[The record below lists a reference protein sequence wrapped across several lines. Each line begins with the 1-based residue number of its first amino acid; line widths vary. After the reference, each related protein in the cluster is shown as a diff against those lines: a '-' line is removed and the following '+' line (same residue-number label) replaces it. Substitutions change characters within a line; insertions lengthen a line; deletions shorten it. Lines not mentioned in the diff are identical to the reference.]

1 MPAEVEDAK
10 EIAAALIKEKDPATL
25 PPETWDQI
33 DLWEDKFRQESM
45 AFPASFQQAE
55 RFMTMIQ
62 AYGKR
67 WKDQPDIQGLVKQAS
82 EAFNTYKRHYV
93 TYDKLNSAIR
103 ARINEL
109 NKEGK

>member
-1 MPAEVEDAK
+1 MSRKKRRSRQLVCR
-10 EIAAALIKEKDPATL
+10 
-25 PPETWDQI
+25 
-33 DLWEDKFRQESM
+33 DLR
-45 AFPASFQQAE
+45 
-55 RFMTMIQ
+55 
-62 AYGKR
+62 
-67 WKDQPDIQGLVKQAS
+67 KDQPDIQGLVKQAS